1 MSRSQQGGQPTQPGQ
16 RRAAQG
22 VSASQ
27 VARELSRPVKQHGC
41 DGSEHGVAACRVS
54 RIAELQQQK
63 LGRTKFETPLVETL
77 LRMAAVQE
85 EGRNKAGK
93 RQEKGRKRQVDRR
106 GGGR

>member
-22 VSASQ
+22 GAGQGVSASH
-27 VARELSRPVKQHGC
+27 VAREFSRPVKQHGC

-63 LGRTKFETPLVETL
+63 MGRTKFETPPVEPV
-77 LRMAAVQE
+77 LRMAA
-85 EGRNKAGK
+85 G
-93 RQEKGRKRQVDRR
+93 
-106 GGGR
+106 